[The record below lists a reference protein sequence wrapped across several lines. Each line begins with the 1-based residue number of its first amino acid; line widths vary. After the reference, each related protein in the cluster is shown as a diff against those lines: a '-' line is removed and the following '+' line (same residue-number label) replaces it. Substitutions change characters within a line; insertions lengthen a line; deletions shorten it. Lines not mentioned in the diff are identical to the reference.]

1 MVLLTGEPC
10 LHNPLYTLLDSF
22 SPQNPEIIRWF
33 LAADFATLGYLIGVP
48 LIQMDKEKPLGS
60 MAESDK
66 GKPKS
71 EAG

>member
-1 MVLLTGEPC
+1 MVFTQ
-10 LHNPLYTLLDSF
+10 SF
-22 SPQNPEIIRWF
+22 VHPPRPASPPQIPEIILWF